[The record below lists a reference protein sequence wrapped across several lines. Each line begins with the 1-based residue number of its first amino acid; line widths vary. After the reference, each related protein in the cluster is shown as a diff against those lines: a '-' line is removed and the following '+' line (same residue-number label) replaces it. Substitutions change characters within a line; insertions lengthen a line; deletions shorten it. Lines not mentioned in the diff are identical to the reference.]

1 MAAGRR
7 ARRSRRRVGP
17 APPTFSAQH
26 AEVYDDRQRRGLP
39 ELWLVDTA
47 ALAVLVVR
55 RSRPDAAEFDAELR
69 LEVADELPSP
79 ALPGFELAVA
89 DVFRVT

>member
-55 RSRPDAAEFDAELR
+55 RSRPDAAEFAELR
-69 LEVADELPSP
+69 LEVADELTSP